1 MAVNC
6 GALPDSLAESE
17 LFGYRKGA
25 FTDASRDKPG
35 RFALAEGGTLFL
47 DEIGEISPAM
57 QVKLLRVLQ
66 EREYTPLGAVRSE
79 KADVRILAA
88 TNKDLAAE
96 VGHGRF
102 RQDLFFRLNVI
113 RVSLPPLRAR
123 TEDIPLLVDHFIKKF
138 NATQGRRITG
148 VSERAMAA
156 LMQLRLPGQRAR
168 ARERHR
174 ARLRGLRGERHRA
187 RGPAAP
193 RPRGA
198 PDAGCA
204 GRGVAAPTTI
214 RSAPSRAPRPS
225 PSARPSTATGATAR
239 RRPPGPGRLPQ
250 HPLAQD
256 EALRDRVAPSH
267 SGGAVRALRRSQS
280 KGSSE

>member
-1 MAVNC
+1 VARAIHALGPRCAKPFVAVNC

-25 FTDASRDKPG
+25 FTDASHDKPG

-47 DEIGEISPAM
+47 DEVAEISPAM

-113 RVSLPPLRAR
+113 RVSLPPLRER
-123 TEDIPLLVDHFIKKF
+123 TEDVPLLVDHFIRKF

-148 VSERAMAA
+148 VSERAMAV
-156 LMQLRLPGQRAR
+156 LMRYDYPGNVRELENAVEHAFVVCGGSVIEREDLPP
-168 ARERHR
+168 HV
-174 ARLRGLRGERHRA
+174 LGERLA
-187 RGPAAP
+187 SSLP
-193 RPRGA
+193 A
-198 PDAGCA
+198 PDASDASLGPLQSA
-204 GRGVAAPTTI
+204 EAIAI
-214 RSAPSRAPRPS
+214 R
-225 PSARPSTATGATAR
+225 
-239 RRPPGPGRLPQ
+239 
-250 HPLAQD
+250 
-256 EALRDRVAPSH
+256 EALGRHRRNRT
-267 SGGAVRALRRSQS
+267 RAAADLGVSRNTLWRKMRRY
-280 KGSSE
+280 GIE

>member
-6 GALPDSLAESE
+6 GALPDSLVESE

-35 RFALAEGGTLFL
+35 RFALADGGTLLL

-88 TNKDLAAE
+88 TNQDLAAE

-113 RVSLPPLRAR
+113 RV
-123 TEDIPLLVDHFIKKF
+123 E
-138 NATQGRRITG
+138 
-148 VSERAMAA
+148 
-156 LMQLRLPGQRAR
+156 
-168 ARERHR
+168 
-174 ARLRGLRGERHRA
+174 
-187 RGPAAP
+187 PAAP
-193 RPRGA
+193 AGADRG
-198 PDAGCA
+198 
-204 GRGVAAPTTI
+204 
-214 RSAPSRAPRPS
+214 RSAPGESTSSRSSTRPRAVAS
-225 PSARPSTATGATAR
+225 PVSAS
-239 RRPPGPGRLPQ
+239 GRW
-250 HPLAQD
+250 PL
-256 EALRDRVAPSH
+256 
-267 SGGAVRALRRSQS
+267 
-280 KGSSE
+280 